1 VAVDT
6 SDLTFDPHTGLDYD
20 DSTDLDGL
28 LLDDPT
34 QHDIPET
41 SLADHMMQAV
51 VPPRLPEDRPPT
63 RLERRS
69 VTGRPDTKPMQP
81 ALRPVFGPDDTTDRD
96 ALEIDRADTVL
107 PVLEIIAEKKRSRWL
122 LVVLL
127 LMVALSAV
135 NLCYLQ
141 GWIDLPSLR

>member
-1 VAVDT
+1 MPVDT
-6 SDLTFDPHTGLDYD
+6 SDLLFEHAGLDYD
-20 DSTDLDGL
+20 DSTELDGL

-34 QHDIPET
+34 HHDIPET
-41 SLADHMMQAV
+41 SLADHIMQAV
-51 VPPRLPEDRPPT
+51 VPPPLPAERPPT

-81 ALRPVFGPDDTTDRD
+81 AFGAEDDTTDRE

-122 LVVLL
+122 LAISLTVLALGAAATWLHLSGWVV
-127 LMVALSAV
+127 
-135 NLCYLQ
+135 
-141 GWIDLPSLR
+141 LPSLR